1 MEKINAAI
9 TPMREIEIFGFP
21 ALFSPHSVSPST
33 VHLGLCQF
41 EIKAKTGGMEET
53 FSLTKKAQENFYGTV
68 LSLIPI
74 DLPENGER
82 SILPGDMQVEEQS
95 KLYTP
100 AEFERKYFDPDYIPS
115 QFSERYGK

>member
-21 ALFSPHSVSPST
+21 ALFTPHSVSPST

-41 EIKAKTGGMEET
+41 EIKAMTGGMEET
-53 FSLTKKAQENFYGTV
+53 FSLTKKAQETFYGTV